1 MGPTNSFD
9 PVVWI
14 VRVRNLGRDLTM
26 TLGKVQMTPRKFFE
40 IMRLARLA
48 AVRTRKR
55 SATIGPKPDLQ
66 NMRALARI
74 QPLNKQ
80 PSRRRH
86 SQAKPQ
92 YPRPSSAPAQ
102 TEQRINVLGSL
113 NLSGSNCGVEVP

>member
-1 MGPTNSFD
+1 M
-9 PVVWI
+9 
-14 VRVRNLGRDLTM
+14 RNLGRDLTM
-26 TLGKVQMTPRKFFE
+26 TLEKVQMTPRKFLE

-55 SATIGPKPDLQ
+55 STTIGPKPDLQ

-102 TEQRINVLGSL
+102 TEQRINALGSQ